1 MSYPLAFF
9 RTEEMKEVDLNQP
22 EKMEWIEIHQLDTV
36 YEAQR
41 SIRTLNL
48 SQPIQTYGKTWNLF
62 HIEKK

>member
-36 YEAQR
+36 Y
-41 SIRTLNL
+41 
-48 SQPIQTYGKTWNLF
+48 
-62 HIEKK
+62 